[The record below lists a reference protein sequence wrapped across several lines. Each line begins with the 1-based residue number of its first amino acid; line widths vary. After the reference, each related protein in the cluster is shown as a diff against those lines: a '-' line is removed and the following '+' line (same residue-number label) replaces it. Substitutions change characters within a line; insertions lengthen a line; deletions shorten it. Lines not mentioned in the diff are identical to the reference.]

1 MSTEN
6 TWAPPRVV
14 SGLAGL
20 VDEYDGYLVDSYG
33 VLHDGKSLY
42 PGTRDCLMHLRR
54 HEKRVVI
61 LTNTPRRA
69 STVGKEIARVGVT
82 PDSFDL
88 VISAGEA
95 SHRLLREL
103 HSVEPT
109 VTGKRCYYIGPDRSR
124 EILDGLDLQE
134 VSELADADFLL
145 ITGLETSSHEVEDY
159 GDVLYRAADRGI
171 PAICANPDIS
181 AIRAGKS
188 GPCAGAVALRYEE
201 VGGTVRYFGK
211 PYPEIY
217 DMAIES
223 LPGIPPERILGVG
236 DLFATD
242 ILGARSYGLDAL
254 FISEGVHRDELLRDG
269 EMDLVKLRELCDR
282 TGTTPSIVTGGFR
295 W

>member
-1 MSTEN
+1 M
-6 TWAPPRVV
+6 V

-42 PGTRDCLMHLRR
+42 PGTRDCLMQLQR
-54 HEKRVVI
+54 HGKRVVI

-69 STVGKEIARVGVT
+69 STVGQEIARVGVT
-82 PDSFDL
+82 PDSYNL
-88 VISAGEA
+88 VISAGEV
-95 SHRLLREL
+95 SHRLLRHL
-103 HSVEPT
+103 QSVEPA
-109 VTGKRCYYIGPDRSR
+109 VTGKRCFYIGPDRSR
-124 EILDGLDLQE
+124 ELLDGLDLE
-134 VSELADADFLL
+134 KADDLCHADFLL

-159 GDVLYRAADRGI
+159 GDVLSRAADRGI

-201 VGGTVRYFGK
+201 SGGMVRYFGK

-217 DMAIES
+217 DMAIEF
-223 LPGIPPERILGVG
+223 LQGITAERIIGVG

-269 EMDLVKLRELCDR
+269 EMDLMKLRKLCVQ
-282 TGTTPSIVTGGFR
+282 TGTTPSVVTGGFR